1 MQIKTLKI
9 EESWFLQTYFL
20 TIIVKRDT
28 NKIYVPHRIAI
39 SDFKPSV
46 MIINQY
52 GHIRRKIPIKKIRS
66 KSFVLNKPVKTN
78 ERIMVVYEYWECSR
92 QYYIKIRE
100 DLL

>member
-9 EESWFLQTYFL
+9 EESWFLQTHFL
-20 TIIVKRDT
+20 TMIVDRDT

-52 GHIRRKIPIKKIRS
+52 GHIRRRIPIKKIRS
-66 KSFVLNKPVKTN
+66 KSIVLKKPVRKG
-78 ERIMVVYEYWECSR
+78 ERIMVAYENWECSR